1 MKINLKNNRYILTTL
16 VKILVVLLLAIIMF
30 ILGTMIGYGGFGDGM
45 PLKVFYPGLWTHI
58 LDFMK

>member
-1 MKINLKNNRYILTTL
+1 MRLNRYIITTL
-16 VKILVVLLLAIIMF
+16 VKILFVLLLAMIMF
-30 ILGTMIGYGGFGDGM
+30 IIGTMIGYGRIGEGM

>member
-1 MKINLKNNRYILTTL
+1 MRLNRYIITTL
-16 VKILVVLLLAIIMF
+16 VKILFVLLLAMIMF
-30 ILGTMIGYGGFGDGM
+30 IIGTMVGYGGIGEGM

>member
-1 MKINLKNNRYILTTL
+1 MKLNRYIITTL
-16 VKILVVLLLAIIMF
+16 VKILFVLLLAMIMF
-30 ILGTMIGYGGFGDGM
+30 IIGTMIGYGGIGEGM

>member
-1 MKINLKNNRYILTTL
+1 MKILF
-16 VKILVVLLLAIIMF
+16 VLLLAMIMF
-30 ILGTMIGYGGFGDGM
+30 IIGTMIGYGGIGEGM

>member
-1 MKINLKNNRYILTTL
+1 MKLNRYVVTTL
-16 VKILVVLLLAIIMF
+16 VKILTVILLAIILF
-30 ILGTMIGYGGFGDGM
+30 IIGTMIGYGGIGDGM

>member
-1 MKINLKNNRYILTTL
+1 MRLNRYIITTL
-16 VKILVVLLLAIIMF
+16 MKILFVLLLAMIMF
-30 ILGTMIGYGGFGDGM
+30 IIGTMIGYGGIGEGM

>member
-1 MKINLKNNRYILTTL
+1 MRLNRYIITTL
-16 VKILVVLLLAIIMF
+16 VKILFVLLLAMIMF
-30 ILGTMIGYGGFGDGM
+30 IIGTMIGYGGIGEGM